1 MEPLVKKQE
10 DLLAEFISMGR
21 DVVREGKKLLLELGV
36 AETAQAEA
44 DDWVVKKEKV
54 VDKVVDKVVA
64 KKVEKEEG
72 EDPYA
77 GYKKVLTGGVRQK
90 NYQRI
95 FETEKKLVLR
105 IIKEGK
111 KKWKTVREVCNR
123 CHLFGE
129 LS

>member
-1 MEPLVKKQE
+1 MKKQE

-44 DDWVVKKEKV
+44 DDWVVKKE
-54 VDKVVDKVVA
+54 KVVDKVVA

-111 KKWKTVREVCNR
+111 KKWTT
-123 CHLFGE
+123 LA
-129 LS
+129 

>member
-1 MEPLVKKQE
+1 MKKQE

-54 VDKVVDKVVA
+54 VDKVVAKEVA

-90 NYQRI
+90 HYGRI
-95 FETEKKLVLR
+95 FEGEKKLVLR
-105 IIKEGK
+105 TIIGKELILPK
-111 KKWKTVREVCNR
+111 VITIEMLKVNFEK
-123 CHLFGE
+123 LGE

>member
-1 MEPLVKKQE
+1 MKKQE

-105 IIKEGK
+105 IIKEGRK
-111 KKWKTVREVCNR
+111 IYRNMDDLLDTFTE
-123 CHLFGE
+123 LGE

>member
-1 MEPLVKKQE
+1 MKKQE

-77 GYKKVLTGGVRQK
+77 GYKKVLTGGVRK
-90 NYQRI
+90 DHHERV
-95 FETEKKLVLR
+95 FVGEKKLVLKVSKIWEDVGNR
-105 IIKEGK
+105 K
-111 KKWKTVREVCNR
+111 KLEKMNHGEP
-123 CHLFGE
+123 FGE

>member
-90 NYQRI
+90 YYQRTL
-95 FETEKKLVLR
+95 EGEKKLVLR
-105 IIKEGK
+105 IIKEGTL
-111 KKWKTVREVCNR
+111 KTVPDRIAHFIR
-123 CHLFGE
+123 FGE